1 MKISYTGKIEAI
13 PERQR
18 TKLEAKLQK
27 LSKMLE
33 RRGEK
38 GAHVVLTQERF
49 LYKVEITVNAMD
61 HALVGIAT
69 DGDLAVAAHE
79 AFDRLEKQVLKL
91 RSRWRDTKRVR
102 DKEADGEMA
111 SASLHAVP
119 ARAAAPLSRAS
130 GSGKAS
136 AKAKP
141 APAARNVKAVVAA
154 KKAGR
159 KQVFRVN
166 PGDGSKPMTL
176 EEAMLEMEASQDYL
190 VYRDAQTDR
199 VTVLMRR
206 SDGHFDL
213 IES

>member
-1 MKISYTGKIEAI
+1 MKISYTGKPEAI
-13 PERQR
+13 PPQQR

-27 LSKMLE
+27 LSKVLE

-38 GAHVVLTQERF
+38 EAHVVLTQERF
-49 LYKVEITVNAMD
+49 LHKVEITINAWD
-61 HALVGIAT
+61 HALVGIGA
-69 DGDLAVAAHE
+69 DGDIAVAAHE
-79 AFDRLEKQVLKL
+79 AFDRLEKQLL
-91 RSRWRDTKRVR
+91 RLRARWRDTKRVR
-102 DKEADGEMA
+102 DKEADGE
-111 SASLHAVP
+111 
-119 ARAAAPLSRAS
+119 
-130 GSGKAS
+130 KAS
-136 AKAKP
+136 ATLQPAPRAGHSNKAKP
-141 APAARNVKAVVAA
+141 VLNTKESASA
-154 KKAGR
+154 KKAAR

-166 PGDGSKPMTL
+166 HSEGSKPMTL

>member
-1 MKISYTGKIEAI
+1 MKISYTGKSEEI
-13 PERQR
+13 PLRQR
-18 TKLEAKLQK
+18 AKLEAKLQK
-27 LSKMLE
+27 LSKVLE

-38 GAHVVLTQERF
+38 EAHVVLTQERF
-49 LYKVEITVNAMD
+49 LHKVEITVNAWD

-69 DGDLAVAAHE
+69 DADAAVAAHE
-79 AFDRLEKQVLKL
+79 AFGRLEKQLLKL
-91 RSRWRDTKRVR
+91 RERWRDTKRVR
-102 DKEADGEMA
+102 DKEADGE
-111 SASLHAVP
+111 
-119 ARAAAPLSRAS
+119 
-130 GSGKAS
+130 KAS
-136 AKAKP
+136 ATMQAVAASSKKAK
-141 APAARNVKAVVAA
+141 AA
-154 KKAGR
+154 KNAKVASSVKKAAR

-166 PGDGSKPMTL
+166 HSDGRKPMTL